1 MPSCKQ
7 TRVAGRSVPVRCAG
21 AAQLLVEHAQLLVG
35 MPIRVFSLWTVC
47 VLSSR
52 LFRGHGDVLHSRQRC
67 PLIPLVSPSSS
78 WGLQWTTN
86 RSSSA
91 WSATPPPKP
100 KPLLRALPPN
110 APCTSYSF
118 SASLATISRAL
129 LGTSSTAR
137 PSKIFLR
144 NAAPPSALSTSS
156 AGSITS
162 VGSYFT
168 PLRRGP
174 LRLGPRDACRHPH
187 QVCQPGQVSA
197 LRQGPPRLL
206 NL

>member
-1 MPSCKQ
+1 MPLYATWACMSC
-7 TRVAGRSVPVRCAG
+7 RA
-21 AAQLLVEHAQLLVG
+21 
-35 MPIRVFSLWTVC
+35 
-47 VLSSR
+47 R
-52 LFRGHGDVLHSRQRC
+52 LGKSFART
-67 PLIPLVSPSSS
+67 LVSPSSS